1 MRSVAVC
8 SYATSKFTKRSNLSI
23 FDLACQPC
31 IKVITESNIS
41 KSEIDAVLFSSCSA
55 EQYGSN
61 IICEMLGISPRVSHR
76 VESLCNSGTNSIVSA
91 YAYIC
96 SGICDSVLVV
106 GAEKSNS
113 PGSVLSWDVSRGS
126 FTLPVFWAALF
137 AKAHMRKY
145 GTTEEQM
152 ATITVRNRSNAQK
165 NPSALFMST
174 ENEVT
179 TLNDVMQSRRI
190 ADPIKLLDCSCPC
203 DGSSAV
209 LLLSEEKAKEAKIE
223 SPIWIKGIGQQIIGA
238 SFSQASSDLTTINAS
253 KIAARRAFAM
263 SNTSPRHID
272 VAELHDSFT
281 ILQILALEDL
291 GFVPKGMGGKFF
303 EQDQAVAINPRG
315 GILGCGHPVGTTGLA
330 QMAEIAAQLSG
341 RAGQRQVQVCKT
353 ALVHNLAAAGTSATV
368 MILSS

>member
-31 IKVITESNIS
+31 IKAITESNIS

-91 YAYIC
+91 YAYIS

-145 GTTEEQM
+145 GTTEEQI

-223 SPIWIKGIGQQIIGA
+223 SPVWIKGIGQQIIGA

-330 QMAEIAAQLSG
+330 QIAEIAAQLSG
-341 RAGQRQVQVCKT
+341 KAGQRQVQVCKT

>member
-1 MRSVAVC
+1 VRNVAVC
-8 SYATSKFTKRSNLSI
+8 SFATSKFTKRSNLSI

-31 IKVITESNIS
+31 LKITKESNIS
-41 KSEIDAVLFSSCSA
+41 KTEIDAVLFSSCSA

-61 IICEMLGISPRVSHR
+61 IICEMLGISPRISHR
-76 VESLCNSGTNSIVSA
+76 IESLCNSGTNSIVSA
-91 YAYIC
+91 YAYIS
-96 SGICDSVLVV
+96 SGLCDSVLVV
-106 GAEKSNS
+106 GAEKANS
-113 PGSVLSWDVSRGS
+113 PGSVLNWDVSRGS

-152 ATITVRNRSNAQK
+152 ALITVRNRSNAQR
-165 NPSALFMST
+165 NPEALFKST
-174 ENEVT
+174 DNEVI

-190 ADPIKLLDCSCPC
+190 ADPIKLLDCSCAC

-209 LLLSEEKAKEAKIE
+209 LLLSEDKAKESEID
-223 SPIWIKGIGQQIIGA
+223 SPVWIKGIGQQITGA

-253 KIAARRAFAM
+253 KIAARQAYAM

-291 GFVPKGMGGKFF
+291 GFVRKGTGGMFF
-303 EQDQAVAINPRG
+303 DQDQAVVINPRG
-315 GILGCGHPVGTTGLA
+315 GILGCGHPIGTTGLA
-330 QMAEIAAQLSG
+330 QLAEVAAQLSG
-341 RAGQRQVQVCKT
+341 KAGQRQVKGCKT

-368 MILSS
+368 MILSN

>member
-91 YAYIC
+91 YAYIS

-341 RAGQRQVQVCKT
+341 KAGQRQVQVCKT

>member
-31 IKVITESNIS
+31 IKAITESNIS

-91 YAYIC
+91 YAYIS

-165 NPSALFMST
+165 NPNALFMST

-223 SPIWIKGIGQQIIGA
+223 SPVWIKGIGQQIIGA

-303 EQDQAVAINPRG
+303 EQDRAVAINPRG

-330 QMAEIAAQLSG
+330 QIAEIAAQLSG
-341 RAGQRQVQVCKT
+341 KAGQRQVQVCKT